1 MKKSLI
7 IIVIS
12 FCYHLVFAQKIYENY
27 IDGQI
32 YVKFSNRLLKGFNK
46 DNPENLNLSKFGI
59 LSKILK
65 KHFVYKASKPYY
77 QANNDAI
84 LSNIIRFD
92 FKKIKEVDAFISE
105 LKSISGIEYAEKVP
119 LMKIDIAP
127 NDFSISSAS
136 VHLNQINAQNAWNIF
151 NGNSNIVVAIVDNA
165 VMWSHSDLV
174 GNTFTN
180 TVEANGITGVDDDG
194 NGYID
199 DVNGYD
205 VADND
210 NNTIPSNNLMDHG
223 THCAGIAGARNNNGI
238 GIASIGWNIK
248 ILPVKCTSTSLNSID
263 NGYGG
268 IIYAVKAKARV
279 ISCSWGGSG
288 FSITEQS
295 VINYAWNNGCIV
307 IAAAGNNSNN
317 TQNYPGAYANSYCVA
332 NVDANNVK
340 ATSSSYGTWVD
351 ICAPGQN
358 IYSTIPN
365 SLTGTYGFKSG
376 TSMATPMV
384 AGLAGLMLSTCSY
397 MTPSDV
403 LNCISNNA
411 VNVYSI
417 AANSSYSVGNQIGI
431 GRIEAY
437 QAMLCAASFTAALP
451 VCNFYSFPRNSCPNT
466 LINFIDSSLYQ
477 PTSWTWAFQNGS
489 PATSTLSNPLIQWNS
504 PGVYAAS
511 LTVSNANGNNSI
523 NKLSYITINGPI
535 SPPLNEGFESIQFLP
550 NNWTANNILNDNMY
564 WERKTG
570 FGAFGTS
577 TACVCYDNYNYTT
590 AGTKD
595 EMRTPKYIFSNV
607 TTGFLKFDV
616 AYERYDAVNS
626 DTLEVKLSNNC
637 GANWTTIYLKGGL
650 ALATGPDNSNL
661 FVPTANQWRTDSINI
676 SSLTNNQGNVMFS
689 FINHGQFGQPI
700 YLDNINLSFPT
711 PSLSIN
717 TISSSCSGAAITMTN
732 LSISANSYSWS
743 FPGGNPAVSSA
754 TNPIGTYSTAGI
766 YTVNLFGLN
775 GTSSA
780 SISRT
785 ISISNTTLNITANP
799 TIMCPGNSATIS
811 VTGASS
817 YSWNTGSLNSN
828 IVVSPTVTSSYSVT
842 GYTGNCNG
850 NSVITISITQAPSL
864 SLTVQP
870 SNTICLGGTVILS
883 ALGNYTNFVWANSNT
898 NNATI
903 AVTPS
908 TNTTYTIFASGSIG
922 NCNSSSL
929 VTIQINTNPFS
940 ILSTTNSYCENT
952 CTGILTATTSL
963 GMGPYAYSLIN
974 GSCSALPCYS
984 LCAGLYQLITTD
996 LNGCKSNNIF
1006 SIGNLNSY
1014 CVGIKKSEF
1023 NAESLIIFPNPIKN
1037 ELTIDY
1043 KMGSF
1048 NYKLFSSLGQ
1058 LVREVTNNLNQIK
1071 IDMNEFEKGIY
1082 FIEIEIGVEKIR
1094 KKLILE

>member
-279 ISCSWGGSG
+279 ISCSWGGAG

-365 SLTGTYGFKSG
+365 STNGTYSFKSG

-477 PTSWTWAFQNGS
+477 PTSWSWAFQNGS
-489 PATSTLSNPLIQWNS
+489 PATSTLSNPLVQWNS

-535 SPPLNEGFESIQFLP
+535 SPPLSEGFESIQFLP

-754 TNPIGTYSTAGI
+754 TNPIVTYSTAGI
-766 YTVNLFGLN
+766 YTINLFGLN

-785 ISISNTTLNITANP
+785 IAISNTTLNITANP
-799 TIMCPGNSATIS
+799 TVMCPGNSATIS
-811 VTGASS
+811 ATGASS

-850 NSVITISITQAPSL
+850 NSVITISITQAPNLNVS
-864 SLTVQP
+864 VQP
-870 SNTICLGGTVILS
+870 SNTICLGGAVILT
-883 ALGNYTNFVWANSNT
+883 AFGNYTNFVWANSNT

-908 TNTTYTIFASGSIG
+908 TNTTYTIYASGSIG

-996 LNGCKSNNIF
+996 INGCKSNNIF

-1023 NAESLIIFPNPIKN
+1023 NVESLIVFPNPIKN

-1071 IDMNEFEKGIY
+1071 IDMNQFEKGIY
-1082 FIEIEIGVEKIR
+1082 FIEIEIGIEKIR